1 MRRLAKS
8 IYFLL
13 SLAPLSI
20 AADWRNQGVIDV
32 DQSPY
37 AKVHSVPVRAVTI
50 GDGFWA
56 SRRRVV
62 FDHSIPGSLTLIERA
77 GVVDNF
83 RRLTG
88 KKDAPYRGPVYA
100 DSDIYKWIDATGYEL
115 QSQANPELRKTVDG
129 LIDEIVAVQEP
140 SGYLG
145 TKFTGPEL
153 KNRLRTWTGHET
165 YNLGHLLQGAIAWYR
180 ATGDRKLLDA
190 GTRYVNYLY
199 GEYVAKNKPLVCGH
213 PELEMAA
220 IELYRITRDK
230 RHLDLAAY
238 LLKSDQRVA
247 LNLDAE
253 TIWYSYTGI
262 PFTQR
267 TRVEGHAVRSMYALS
282 GATDYYLETGD
293 PQFRETLEKVWKT
306 LVSNSMYITGGVG
319 ARARQEAIGEAFELP
334 NNAYGES
341 CAAIGNLMWNWRMF
355 VATGEAR
362 FTDVCERALYNGINS
377 GLSLDGTLYCYVNP
391 LESWGVKTRN
401 PWYSTACCPPNIE
414 RTLGAIPG
422 YMYST
427 SREGVYVNFY
437 HASNLDWHLQDGTG
451 LKLAQQTE
459 YPWKGD
465 VEIQV
470 TPAKAAEFTVNLR
483 IPGWAPTTT
492 VSVNGK
498 LVAGSQAGQYLAIH
512 RKWQAG
518 DKITANFDMRAQLIT
533 ADPRVADDLG
543 KVAVQRG
550 PLVYCIEQI
559 DHLEPVASLRL
570 AVTSDPAR
578 NFASEFRRDFLGGVM
593 VLKHKGDAITGDL
606 PLYAPLGASRAHTQP
621 ADLTLIPYFAW
632 ENRGA
637 VPMKVWIPYSP
648 ARN

>member
-1 MRRLAKS
+1 MGPTEKSRRSKSRNGKPAGKLPEKAVNSRARLDTTRAPYIYPRHSFLRERYCRTGVSFRTGACMRRLAKS

-20 AADWRNQGVIDV
+20 AADWRNQGIIDV

-50 GDGFWA
+50 GDGFWT
-56 SRRRVV
+56 SRRKVV
-62 FDHSIPGSLTLIERA
+62 FDHSIPGSLTLIEQA

-165 YNLGHLLQGAIAWYR
+165 YNLGHLLQDAIAYYR

-238 LLKSDQRVA
+238 LLKSDKRVA

-253 TIWYSYTGI
+253 TIWYS
-262 PFTQR
+262 
-267 TRVEGHAVRSMYALS
+267 
-282 GATDYYLETGD
+282 
-293 PQFRETLEKVWKT
+293 
-306 LVSNSMYITGGVG
+306 
-319 ARARQEAIGEAFELP
+319 
-334 NNAYGES
+334 
-341 CAAIGNLMWNWRMF
+341 
-355 VATGEAR
+355 
-362 FTDVCERALYNGINS
+362 
-377 GLSLDGTLYCYVNP
+377 
-391 LESWGVKTRN
+391 
-401 PWYSTACCPPNIE
+401 
-414 RTLGAIPG
+414 
-422 YMYST
+422 
-427 SREGVYVNFY
+427 
-437 HASNLDWHLQDGTG
+437 
-451 LKLAQQTE
+451 
-459 YPWKGD
+459 
-465 VEIQV
+465 
-470 TPAKAAEFTVNLR
+470 
-483 IPGWAPTTT
+483 
-492 VSVNGK
+492 
-498 LVAGSQAGQYLAIH
+498 
-512 RKWQAG
+512 
-518 DKITANFDMRAQLIT
+518 
-533 ADPRVADDLG
+533 
-543 KVAVQRG
+543 
-550 PLVYCIEQI
+550 
-559 DHLEPVASLRL
+559 
-570 AVTSDPAR
+570 
-578 NFASEFRRDFLGGVM
+578 
-593 VLKHKGDAITGDL
+593 
-606 PLYAPLGASRAHTQP
+606 
-621 ADLTLIPYFAW
+621 
-632 ENRGA
+632 
-637 VPMKVWIPYSP
+637 
-648 ARN
+648 